1 MVSGR
6 EAEAEAADAA
16 ADAAAAGD
24 DETDMGNDTIMNI
37 YTLLLL
43 LYQIKYLE

>member
-16 ADAAAAGD
+16 AAGD
-24 DETDMGNDTIMNI
+24 DDIDMGNDTIMNI